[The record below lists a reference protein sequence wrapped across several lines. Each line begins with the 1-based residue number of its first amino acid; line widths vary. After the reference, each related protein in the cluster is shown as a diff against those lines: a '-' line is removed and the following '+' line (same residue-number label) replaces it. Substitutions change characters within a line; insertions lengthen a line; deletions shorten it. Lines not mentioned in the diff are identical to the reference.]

1 MEYGLI
7 GGRLGHSYS
16 KVIHEMLCGYR
27 YDLCPLPTEEE
38 VRAFMT
44 RRQFRA
50 INVTIPYKLVVMEYC
65 SYIDPHARAIN
76 AVNTIVNR
84 NGLLYGY
91 NTDYPGFSYL
101 CDAHGVEFKDRTVL
115 ILGTGGTHNTTWAVA
130 HDRGAKQIYTVSRH
144 PDPEKGELTY
154 AQALTTG
161 AQIIINTTPV
171 GMYPNVGVSALDITS
186 MPGLEA
192 VIDVIYNP
200 DKTELIL
207 RAEELGVPVA
217 VGGLEMLV
225 AQAVYAAEFFLDRKF
240 EDAGAEIARVTSEL
254 RREQLNIAL
263 IGMPSSGKTTL
274 GKLLAKQLGRTF
286 VDLDDAIVKA
296 DGRSIPD
303 IFAAEGEDG
312 FRAKET
318 EQTARFGKENRQLLS
333 CGGGV
338 VKRPENL
345 RALHQNGVVLFI
357 DRPVE
362 ALAVG
367 GSRPLSSSMEALR
380 TMEAQ
385 RRPLYRAAA
394 DAVVHT
400 RYGDVLPSNK
410 ALAGAGIELIGMDRR
425 EFLLKDA
432 LDQLAAEY
440 DFIFIDCPP
449 SLELLTLNALCAAD
463 SILVPVQGEYFA
475 LEGLSDLMNT
485 VRIVRRSLNP
495 KLALEGV
502 LLTMFDG
509 RTNLAMQ
516 VAEEVKH
523 YFPGKVYATVIPR
536 NVRLSEAPS
545 HGKPI
550 TAYDRTSRGAE
561 AYQALAVEFLKK
573 Q

>member
-1 MEYGLI
+1 MAEHSTPPIWVTFLLKMTMTAYMTALKLGNAVNVSESTVVRFAIELGYEGYPQLQRSLQSHIKNRLTSIQRMDVTRSRI
-7 GGRLGHSYS
+7 G
-16 KVIHEMLCGYR
+16 
-27 YDLCPLPTEEE
+27 DLDPIEGVLTQDMDKIRHTLENVDRE
-38 VRAFMT
+38 AF
-44 RRQFRA
+44 
-50 INVTIPYKLVVMEYC
+50 
-65 SYIDPHARAIN
+65 DN

-263 IGMPSSGKTTL
+263 IGMPSSGKSTL
-274 GKLLAKQLGRTF
+274 GRALAERLGKRF
-286 VDLDDAIVKA
+286 VDLDEEIVKA

-303 IFAAEGEDG
+303 IFAAEGEAG
-312 FRAKET
+312 FRKLEAA
-318 EQTARFGKENRQLLS
+318 QTARFARENRQVIS

-338 VKRPENL
+338 VKDPANL
-345 RALHQNGVVLFI
+345 RALHANGIVLFI
-357 DRPVE
+357 DRPLE
-362 ALAVG
+362 DLLVG
-367 GSRPLSSSMEALR
+367 GGRPLSTSPEALK

-385 RRPLYRAAA
+385 RRPLYLAAA
-394 DAVVHT
+394 DAVI
-400 RYGDVLPSNK
+400 PNK
-410 ALAGAGIELIGMDRR
+410 TTPADAVTAAME
-425 EFLLKDA
+425 A
-432 LDQLAAEY
+432 LDE
-440 DFIFIDCPP
+440 IF
-449 SLELLTLNALCAAD
+449 
-463 SILVPVQGEYFA
+463 
-475 LEGLSDLMNT
+475 
-485 VRIVRRSLNP
+485 
-495 KLALEGV
+495 
-502 LLTMFDG
+502 
-509 RTNLAMQ
+509 
-516 VAEEVKH
+516 
-523 YFPGKVYATVIPR
+523 
-536 NVRLSEAPS
+536 S
-545 HGKPI
+545 H
-550 TAYDRTSRGAE
+550 
-561 AYQALAVEFLKK
+561 
-573 Q
+573 

>member
-1 MEYGLI
+1 MKEDLLQQIEQMMPTFSKSQKLI
-7 GGRLGHSYS
+7 ANYILNHYEKAAYMTALKLGNAVNVSESTVVRFAIELGYEGYPQLQRSLQSHIKNRLTSIQRMDVTRSRIG
-16 KVIHEMLCGYR
+16 
-27 YDLCPLPTEEE
+27 DLDPIEGVLTQDMDKIRHTLENVDRE
-38 VRAFMT
+38 AF
-44 RRQFRA
+44 
-50 INVTIPYKLVVMEYC
+50 
-65 SYIDPHARAIN
+65 DN

-263 IGMPSSGKTTL
+263 IGMPSSGKSTL
-274 GKLLAKQLGRTF
+274 GRALAERLGKRF
-286 VDLDDAIVKA
+286 VDLDEEIVKA

-303 IFAAEGEDG
+303 IFAAEGEAG
-312 FRAKET
+312 FRKLEAA
-318 EQTARFGKENRQLLS
+318 QTARFARENRQVIS

-338 VKRPENL
+338 VKDPANL
-345 RALHQNGVVLFI
+345 RALHANGIVLFI
-357 DRPVE
+357 DRPLE
-362 ALAVG
+362 DLLVG
-367 GSRPLSSSMEALR
+367 GGRPLSTSPEALK

-385 RRPLYRAAA
+385 RRPLYLAAA
-394 DAVVHT
+394 DAVI
-400 RYGDVLPSNK
+400 PNK
-410 ALAGAGIELIGMDRR
+410 TTPADAVTAAME
-425 EFLLKDA
+425 A
-432 LDQLAAEY
+432 LDE
-440 DFIFIDCPP
+440 IF
-449 SLELLTLNALCAAD
+449 
-463 SILVPVQGEYFA
+463 
-475 LEGLSDLMNT
+475 
-485 VRIVRRSLNP
+485 
-495 KLALEGV
+495 
-502 LLTMFDG
+502 
-509 RTNLAMQ
+509 
-516 VAEEVKH
+516 
-523 YFPGKVYATVIPR
+523 
-536 NVRLSEAPS
+536 S
-545 HGKPI
+545 H
-550 TAYDRTSRGAE
+550 
-561 AYQALAVEFLKK
+561 
-573 Q
+573 

>member
-38 VRAFMT
+38 VRAFLT

-65 SYIDPHARAIN
+65 SYIDPHAKAIN

-192 VIDVIYNP
+192 VVDVVYNP

-207 RAEELGVPVA
+207 RAEEAGVPVA

-225 AQAVYAAEFFLDRKF
+225 AQAVYAAEYFLDRKF
-240 EDAGAEIARVTSEL
+240 EDAPAEIRRITAAL
-254 RREQLNIAL
+254 RRDTLNIAL

-303 IFAAEGEDG
+303 IFAAEGEEG
-312 FRAKET
+312 FRAKEAA
-318 EQTARFGKENRQLLS
+318 QIARFGKEKGLVLS
-333 CGGGV
+333 CGGGA
-338 VKRPENL
+338 VKRAENV
-345 RALHQNGVVLFI
+345 RALRQNGVVLFI

-367 GSRPLSSSMEALR
+367 GNRPLSSSAEALR

-385 RRPLYRAAA
+385 RRPLYLAAA
-394 DAVVHT
+394 DAVI
-400 RYGDVLPSNK
+400 SNTGTLAE
-410 ALAGAGIELIGMDRR
+410 ALAAAQE
-425 EFLLKDA
+425 A
-432 LDQLAAEY
+432 LDE
-440 DFIFIDCPP
+440 IF
-449 SLELLTLNALCAAD
+449 D
-463 SILVPVQGEYFA
+463 S
-475 LEGLSDLMNT
+475 
-485 VRIVRRSLNP
+485 
-495 KLALEGV
+495 
-502 LLTMFDG
+502 
-509 RTNLAMQ
+509 
-516 VAEEVKH
+516 
-523 YFPGKVYATVIPR
+523 
-536 NVRLSEAPS
+536 
-545 HGKPI
+545 
-550 TAYDRTSRGAE
+550 
-561 AYQALAVEFLKK
+561 
-573 Q
+573 